1 MRLVSVSENIG
12 QPTRMPVEPVEE
24 TFTPGSLQRT
34 PDATVAVEKVSVR
47 YGTIAAL
54 DQVSLTVGEGE
65 ILCLLG
71 PSGSGKSSLLRVI
84 AGVERP
90 ARGRVTLNGRE
101 VAGPGAFVDPE
112 NRRVGMVF
120 QDYALFPHLTVA
132 ANVAFGLRSLPRA
145 ESDRIVT
152 AMLERVGLSKYASS
166 YPHMLSGGER
176 QRVALARALAPR
188 PRVLLMDEPF
198 SSLDGQ
204 LREQVR
210 QQTLELLR
218 ETGTTTII
226 VTHDPEEAMRIADR
240 VALLCRG
247 RIVQCGCAAELYA
260 KPATPFVA
268 RTFGDVNEFRGTCLN
283 GRITTALGTFPA
295 PHLPENTCASV
306 CIRPQH
312 VRVAARTRGIHAHVV
327 RKACLGEVDHVVLA
341 VDGCDRPVNLRA
353 FGRTQLEPADSVFLD
368 VDPEHV
374 MILPH
379 EAD

>member
-1 MRLVSVSENIG
+1 MLSI
-12 QPTRMPVEPVEE
+12 EE
-24 TFTPGSLQRT
+24 VTL
-34 PDATVAVEKVSVR
+34 R
-47 YGTIAAL
+47 YRGVTAL
-54 DQVSLTVGEGE
+54 DRVSISAGDGE

-84 AGVERP
+84 AGVEKP
-90 ARGRVTLNGRE
+90 SSGRVVVNGAE
-101 VAGPGAFVDPE
+101 VAGPGVFVDPE
-112 NRRVGMVF
+112 RRRIGMVF

-132 ANVAFGLRSLPRA
+132 ANVAFGLKGLTRK
-145 ESDRIVT
+145 ESDRIART
-152 AMLERVGLSKYASS
+152 MLDRVGMTRYAGS

-176 QRVALARALAPR
+176 QRVALARALAPA

-210 QQTLELLR
+210 QQTLDLLR
-218 ETGTTTII
+218 ETGTTTVI
-226 VTHDPEEAMRIADR
+226 VTHDAEEAMRISDR
-240 VALLCRG
+240 VALLHKG
-247 RIVQCGCAAELYA
+247 RLVQCGCAAELYSR
-260 KPATPFVA
+260 PASPFVA

-312 VRVAARTRGIHAHVV
+312 VRVVQRERGIHGHVI
-327 RKACLGEVDHVVLA
+327 RTAFLGEVDQVVVA
-341 VDGCDRPVNLRA
+341 VDGCDRPVCLRA
-353 FGRTQLEPADSVFLD
+353 FGRTNLEPADCVFLE

-374 MILPH
+374 LILPG
-379 EAD
+379 DVQ